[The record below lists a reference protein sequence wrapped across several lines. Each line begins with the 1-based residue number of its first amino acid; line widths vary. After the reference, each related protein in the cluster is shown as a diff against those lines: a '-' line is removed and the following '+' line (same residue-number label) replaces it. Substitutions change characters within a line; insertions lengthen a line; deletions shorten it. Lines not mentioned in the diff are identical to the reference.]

1 MTSFGSTTAILQMRK
16 RLGDYLVETGL
27 IDAETLQKALD
38 IQKTKNKRLGE
49 ILIDMG
55 AVDDE
60 AIAKALAEQLKIPL
74 IRLQDREIS
83 EEVISLVPSE
93 VALAHLLIPVDVLE
107 NKLIVAM
114 VNPLDRHA
122 IEDLRFLSRMR
133 VEIGITTHGALIEA
147 FWRYYPHTDL
157 KKILD
162 AGPNVAKGLQII
174 QTKQHD
180 EKKSEQLLAD
190 IEAPP
195 IVRLT
200 NTILADAFIL
210 GASDIHVQPRRSHVL
225 IRYRIDGIMQE
236 IMKLGKHLQAAL
248 VSRLKVMATMD
259 ISIRMKPQDGKTQV
273 QYGDKLYD
281 LRIATIPTSY
291 DERVNIRILDQS
303 QSANL
308 KDLGLPEKTQKTIK
322 HVINRPQGIILVT
335 GPTGSGK
342 STTLYACLSELNSP
356 SRSIMTVEDPVE
368 YDMPGIDQVEINPKV
383 GLTFATGLRSI
394 LRHDPDIVMVGEIRD
409 NETASIAFQAGM
421 TGHLIFSTLHTND
434 ALSAISRLVDLGV
447 EPFVISNSLLCVV
460 GQRLIRKICQECKER
475 DPISL
480 RILEQTHP
488 GISWYRQQLIHWN
501 AGLNRF
507 EKKSVFWKGKGCEH
521 CRYTGYSG
529 RIGIFEILMVT
540 PALRELIASKALSND
555 LREAAEKEGF
565 ASMCIDGMRKTYEG
579 ATTIEEIF
587 RVSPPEEGQMSEIL
601 SAEPV
606 VEKQAV
612 TESPQPAAVQSPMAI
627 TRPQKILVVD
637 DDEISLRVVRTVLE
651 TANYQV
657 ITAQDGE
664 SALKLAIEER
674 PDLIISD
681 LIMPEM
687 DGIALT
693 RKLKSK
699 LITRFIPVILLT
711 AKHDVAA
718 EVKGLES
725 GADDFL
731 TKPIHPE
738 RVIARVKRL
747 LDRPDE

>member
-1 MTSFGSTTAILQMRK
+1 MTSFVSSTAILQMRK
-16 RLGDYLVETGL
+16 RLGDYLVEAGL
-27 IDAETLQKALD
+27 IDAETLHKALE
-38 IQKTKNKRLGE
+38 IQKTKNRRLGE

-55 AVDDE
+55 AADDE
-60 AIAKALAEQLKIPL
+60 AIAEALAKQLKIPL
-74 IRLQDREIS
+74 IRVQDKEIS

-93 VALAHLLIPVDVLE
+93 MALAYLLIPVDVVE
-107 NKLIVAM
+107 KKLIVAM

-122 IEDLRFLSRMR
+122 LEDLRFVTRMG
-133 VEIGITTHGALIEA
+133 VEIGITTHGALMEA

-162 AGPNVAKGLQII
+162 AGPNVASGLQII
-174 QTKQHD
+174 QTKRRD
-180 EKKSEQLLAD
+180 EKRSDELLAD

-210 GASDIHVQPRRSHVL
+210 GASDIHIQPRRSDVL

-236 IMKLGKHLQAAL
+236 IMKLGKHLQAPL
-248 VSRLKVMATMD
+248 VSRLKVVADMD

-273 QYGDKLYD
+273 QYGEKLYD
-281 LRIATIPTSY
+281 LRIATIPTSC
-291 DERVNIRILDQS
+291 DERVNIRILDQG

-308 KDLGLPEKTQKTIK
+308 KDLGLPKEALKPLEHAIK
-322 HVINRPQGIILVT
+322 RPQGIILVI

-342 STTLYACLSELNSP
+342 STTLYACLSKLNSP

-368 YDMPGIDQVEINPKV
+368 YDMSGIDQVQINPRA

-409 NETASIAFQAGM
+409 EETASIAFQAGM

-434 ALSAISRLVDLGV
+434 SPSAISRLIDLGV
-447 EPFVISNSLLCVV
+447 EPFVISNSLLCIV
-460 GQRLIRKICQECKER
+460 GQRLVRKICRECRER
-475 DPISL
+475 DPLSL
-480 RILEQTHP
+480 KIIEQTHP
-488 GISWYRQQLIHWN
+488 GFSWYWKQLIHWN
-501 AGLNRF
+501 SALSRY
-507 EKKSVFWKGKGCEH
+507 EKKSIFWKGKGCED

-529 RIGIFEILMVT
+529 RIGIFEIMMIT
-540 PALRELIASKALSND
+540 PSLKEFIASKVTSND
-555 LREAAEKEGF
+555 LRQAAEKEGF
-565 ASMCIDGMRKTYEG
+565 ESMCIDGMRKTYEG
-579 ATTIEEIF
+579 ITTIDEIF
-587 RVSPPEEGQMSEIL
+587 RVSPPEEGRMSEML
-601 SAEPV
+601 SAEPL

-612 TESPQPAAVQSPMAI
+612 TQDSQSVVEQFSMGI

-637 DDEISLRVVRTVLE
+637 DEELSLRVVQTVLE
-651 TANYQV
+651 AASYQV

-664 SALKLAIEER
+664 LALRLAIEER

-681 LIMPEM
+681 IIMPEM

-693 RKLKSK
+693 KKLKSK
-699 LITRFIPVILLT
+699 LITRSIPVIILT
-711 AKHDVAA
+711 VKHDLTA

-725 GADDFL
+725 GADDYL
-731 TKPIHPE
+731 TKPFQPE
-738 RVIARVKRL
+738 RLIARIKRL
-747 LDRPDE
+747 LNRYDE